1 MNHALILRL
10 TAEVASVLDA
20 ARVDGDVLAEAVEAG
35 ELAAAD
41 PAAVEPAVILC
52 AVQQILGDFA

>member
-1 MNHALILRL
+1 ML
-10 TAEVASVLDA
+10 TAEFAAVLDA

-41 PAAVEPAVILC
+41 PARVEPAVILC
-52 AVQQILGDFA
+52 AVQQVFGDFA

>member
-1 MNHALILRL
+1 MRH

-41 PAAVEPAVILC
+41 PAAVEPAVVLG
-52 AVQQILGDFA
+52 AVQQVLGDLA